1 MKRRRKRH
9 LTLLETL
16 IAVSL
21 VSVLLTIVF
30 GFFRELSEINRMTEV
45 QQKESFQ
52 MRYVETRLNY
62 LFQRIVNENES
73 VREGMQ
79 AFKRRFYFYTQAPD
93 KGISE
98 STSLIFSFNN
108 GARSNPAFSDDLL
121 ARLYVDDKHRLC
133 LAMWPIYSDKPHQEM
148 QREILL
154 ENVASIQYQFY
165 AAPERHLNDG
175 AISPDKVDTE
185 NKNPEK
191 DRWHAQEWMKSYQQM
206 PSIVKLTVKI
216 ANKPDDLKTRS
227 IGAEIPSRDITFAF
241 VLPSSINYIYYP
253 PG

>member
-1 MKRRRKRH
+1 MKRTRKRH

-21 VSVLLTIVF
+21 VSILLTIVF

-73 VREGMQ
+73 VREGKQ
-79 AFKRRFYFYTQAPD
+79 AYKRRFYFYTQSPE
-93 KGISE
+93 KSISE

-121 ARLYVDDKHRLC
+121 ARLYIDDKHRLC

-148 QREILL
+148 QREVLL
-154 ENVASIQYQFY
+154 ENVAAIHYKFY
-165 AAPERHLNDG
+165 AAPERHLNAA
-175 AISPDKVDTE
+175 AIQPGKVDTE
-185 NKNPEK
+185 NKDPEK
-191 DRWHAQEWMKSYQQM
+191 DHWHIQEWMKSYQQM
-206 PSIVKLTVKI
+206 PSIVNLTVKV
-216 ANKPDDLKTRS
+216 ANKPEDLQSRL
-227 IGAEIPSRDITFAF
+227 AREIPSREITFAF